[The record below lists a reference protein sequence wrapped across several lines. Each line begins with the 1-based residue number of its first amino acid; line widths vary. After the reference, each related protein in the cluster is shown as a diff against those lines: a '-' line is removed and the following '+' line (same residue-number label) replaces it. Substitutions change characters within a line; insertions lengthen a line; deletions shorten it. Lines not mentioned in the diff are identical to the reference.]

1 MDRVDP
7 LQAAAESRLERLDD
21 AAFEAVAEPEPL
33 PDGVDADEYGFHVDD
48 PETDLLDDDLDA
60 GLRDD
65 VEADALDAAAD
76 AFNARD
82 LDALMDVMAL
92 DGETPG
98 LLGYDRDNFGEAV
111 EDLWQRRPTCCVTRG
126 RVDQEHVG
134 VLWEHD
140 GADWWRVAVVHV
152 DDVADGRIGVL
163 EFSEDGDLLERV
175 LCDAPDDE
183 LDEGARW
190 VEWDEGAE
198 AGR

>member
-1 MDRVDP
+1 MERVDR

-21 AAFEAVAEPEPL
+21 EASASPSPADPAPEGIDAE
-33 PDGVDADEYGFHVDD
+33 EYGFHLDD
-48 PETDLLDDDLDA
+48 PETDLLADDLDA

-82 LDALMDVMAL
+82 LEGLLDVIAA

-98 LLGYDRDNFGEAV
+98 LLGYDRDNLGQAIES
-111 EDLWQRRPTCCVTRG
+111 LWQRRPSCCVTRG
-126 RVDQEHVG
+126 RVDQAHVG

-140 GADWWRVAVVHV
+140 GTDWWRAAVVHV
-152 DDVADGRIGVL
+152 DDVVDGQIGVL

-175 LCDAPDDE
+175 ECEAPEGD

-198 AGR
+198 GA